1 MDSREARVRSR
12 EMSISRSVPAAPA
25 PVVDEESKFI
35 EAQNFFG
42 MGFREGMRKG
52 QLGEEFNPSELG
64 NMFKFYFGSGLKRR
78 EYGGPVL
85 KGESYLVGEDGPE
98 VYTASNDGK
107 ITPNNLL
114 PDLPGLGGGG
124 GGTDAITGKAKSK
137 TLGAYM
143 SDAFKISTIPARFLL
158 GIKSPE
164 DPLSKF
170 AAPSTPEDKVSSA
183 ISSYNQMIQPNII
196 EQNNVNTIASSIN
209 QSVGQSSGMT
219 TVIQP
224 VVNNVPVP
232 TPVPQPTPVPV
243 KGKNNTIVIDGK
255 NKNTLA
261 KLIR

>member
-1 MDSREARVRSR
+1 MAITVSNFFDYYSTLSKKKRLDSREARVRSR

-25 PVVDEESKFI
+25 PVVDDKNKFI

-124 GGTDAITGKAKSK
+124 GGTNAITSKAKSK
-137 TLGAYM
+137 TMGNYLK
-143 SDAFKISTIPARFLL
+143 DALKILTFPISKRNIKPDPA
-158 GIKSPE
+158 E
-164 DPLSKF
+164 KF
-170 AAPSTPEDKVSSA
+170 ADAVSIYKTNMEKTNTRTIVQPS
-183 ISSYNQMIQPNII
+183 
-196 EQNNVNTIASSIN
+196 
-209 QSVGQSSGMT
+209 
-219 TVIQP
+219 
-224 VVNNVPVP
+224 VVNN
-232 TPVPQPTPVPV
+232 TIPVPQPIMMPTTGKTTVETMSRSKFNNIMA
-243 KGKNNTIVIDGK
+243 KGIK
-255 NKNTLA
+255 
-261 KLIR
+261 

>member
-25 PVVDEESKFI
+25 PVVDDESKFI

-124 GGTDAITGKAKSK
+124 GGTNAITGKAKSK
-137 TLGAYM
+137 TMGNYLKDALKILTFPISRRNIKPDPTEKFATPNLTSADKI
-143 SDAFKISTIPARFLL
+143 SDAISIYNTNMEKTNTRTIVQ
-158 GIKSPE
+158 
-164 DPLSKF
+164 
-170 AAPSTPEDKVSSA
+170 PS
-183 ISSYNQMIQPNII
+183 
-196 EQNNVNTIASSIN
+196 
-209 QSVGQSSGMT
+209 
-219 TVIQP
+219 
-224 VVNNVPVP
+224 VVNNTV
-232 TPVPQPTPVPV
+232 PVPQPIMMPTRETTTVETMSKSKFNNIMA
-243 KGKNNTIVIDGK
+243 KGIK
-255 NKNTLA
+255 
-261 KLIR
+261 

>member
-1 MDSREARVRSR
+1 MAITVSNFFDYYSTLSKKKRLDSREARVRSR

-25 PVVDEESKFI
+25 PVVDDKNKFI

-124 GGTDAITGKAKSK
+124 GGTDSVTSKAKSK
-137 TLGAYM
+137 TMGNYLKDALKILTFPISRRNIKSDPAEKFADSYMTPADKM
-143 SDAFKISTIPARFLL
+143 SDAISIYNTNMEKTNTRTIVQ
-158 GIKSPE
+158 
-164 DPLSKF
+164 
-170 AAPSTPEDKVSSA
+170 PS
-183 ISSYNQMIQPNII
+183 
-196 EQNNVNTIASSIN
+196 
-209 QSVGQSSGMT
+209 
-219 TVIQP
+219 
-224 VVNNVPVP
+224 VVNN
-232 TPVPQPTPVPV
+232 TIPVPQPIMMPTTGKTTVETMSRSKFNNIMA
-243 KGKNNTIVIDGK
+243 KGIK
-255 NKNTLA
+255 
-261 KLIR
+261 

>member
-1 MDSREARVRSR
+1 MAITVSNFFDYYSTLSKKKRLDSREARVRSR

-25 PVVDEESKFI
+25 PVVDDKNKFI

-124 GGTDAITGKAKSK
+124 GGTNAITSKAKSK
-137 TLGAYM
+137 TMGNYLKDALKILTFPISRRNIKPDPTEKFADSYMTPDDKM
-143 SDAFKISTIPARFLL
+143 SDAISIYNTNMEKTKTRTIVQ
-158 GIKSPE
+158 
-164 DPLSKF
+164 
-170 AAPSTPEDKVSSA
+170 PS
-183 ISSYNQMIQPNII
+183 
-196 EQNNVNTIASSIN
+196 
-209 QSVGQSSGMT
+209 
-219 TVIQP
+219 
-224 VVNNVPVP
+224 VVNN
-232 TPVPQPTPVPV
+232 TIPVPQPIMMPTT
-243 KGKNNTIVIDGK
+243 GKTTVETMSRSKFNNTI
-255 NKNTLA
+255 A
-261 KLIR
+261 KGIK